1 MVIRMLKEL
10 SENYKKLHGSYKE
23 LYGSYEEL
31 TGNHTSMKKYIETV
45 NKSQKEMKNANLK

>member
-23 LYGSYEEL
+23 LTANY
-31 TGNHTSMKKYIETV
+31 TNMKKDTATI
-45 NKSQKEMKNANLK
+45 NKSQEEMKNAIYEIRIH